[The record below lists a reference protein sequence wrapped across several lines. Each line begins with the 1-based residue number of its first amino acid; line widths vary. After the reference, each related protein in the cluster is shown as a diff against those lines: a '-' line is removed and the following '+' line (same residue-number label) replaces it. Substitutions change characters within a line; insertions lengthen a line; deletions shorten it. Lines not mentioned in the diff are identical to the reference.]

1 MEPVVVECSSA
12 CTVTLVQG
20 GPFVMSVADGAT
32 LSFLVIGV
40 WLTAAAF
47 RWMYG
52 MVSSNHD
59 AD

>member
-12 CTVTLVQG
+12 CTVTLVHG
-20 GPFVMSVADGAT
+20 GPFVLSVADGAV

-52 MVSSNHD
+52 VVLSNRD